1 MSYVADYEITEDVLK
16 KIDDIYGDYNIVEEQ
31 DNNET
36 TVTEATRI
44 QQSTNL
50 IENAQTIDL
59 RKSAIAFADTMYDNN
74 FSNETVNKSTLTMDE
89 IVTYVTE
96 TIYIAANG
104 TELDVL
110 TQPSFTNA
118 DLLNETFKSNEKSV
132 EDYLTD
138 RELYF
143 GITNFRITNFSL

>member
-16 KIDDIYGDYNIVEEQ
+16 KNNDIYGDYNIVEEQ